1 MAFSKWKYKYKNREF
16 PDKGYCVDMTAKMQ
30 TQLQNIEPI
39 KRRLTKRAIDT
50 EIRNILKTAGNYR
63 KGRSFSKLYIYVGR
77 DTTQNEYI
85 SFKSENILKTADNY
99 RKERSFSKS
108 YTYVGR
114 DTP

>member
-1 MAFSKWKYKYKNREF
+1 
-16 PDKGYCVDMTAKMQ
+16 MTAKMQ

-77 DTTQNEYI
+77 DTT
-85 SFKSENILKTADNY
+85 
-99 RKERSFSKS
+99 
-108 YTYVGR
+108 
-114 DTP
+114 